1 MTASGAAGQVPAP
14 AAAAFDGPPAPEPPS
29 VVSRDTQGRVTL
41 RAERLTAPIRIDGR
55 LDEAVYTR
63 VPSISD
69 FVQQEPVEGAA
80 ASEKTEV
87 WIFFDG
93 SNMYVAAR
101 CWESHEERR
110 VANETRR
117 DNTAIV
123 QNDHFSFMFDP
134 FFDHRNGVLF
144 TINPLGGRM
153 DIQFVNERQA
163 NLDWN
168 PIWEYA
174 VDEFEGGWT
183 LEGAV
188 PFKSLRYRPG
198 PQQLWGFNARRN
210 VRWNSEASY
219 LTRVPASRGAQGI
232 IQSSLAAPLVGVEA
246 PPGSKNLEIK
256 PYAVSELAGDV
267 GETRRLSNDL
277 KGDLGLDV
285 KYGITQNLTA
295 DFTYNTD
302 FAQVEADEQQVNLT
316 RFSLFLPEK
325 RDFFLENQGTFAFG
339 GIASAGTA
347 GDTPVLFYSR
357 SIGLQQGRA
366 VPIEGGGR
374 LTGRV
379 GRYSLGLVNIRVA
392 DEPVAEAHAA
402 GFSVVRV
409 KRDLFRRSSVGA
421 LFTGRSVAVDGAGS
435 NEAYGVDGSF
445 AFFSNLFV
453 NTFWARTRSEGRDGD
468 DASYRAQL
476 DYAADRYGLQLERL
490 VVGDDFNP
498 EVGFVRRDD
507 MRRTFG
513 QFRFS
518 PRPRSMEAVRK
529 FSAIGSMTYIE
540 DGGGRLETRELD
552 GELAAEFENS
562 DRLFASYTATYEQL
576 PRPFAIAPGV
586 TVPVGVY
593 TFTTVRSGFS
603 FGQQRRLSGTV
614 SAEHGTFYN
623 GQKTAVEVTRG
634 RVQVASHLSIE
645 PSVSINRVQLAEG
658 SFTTSLV
665 GSRVTYTATPMM
677 FVGALVQYNS
687 SAHSVTANVRL
698 RWEYQPGSEL
708 FVVLNEQ
715 RDSLTRGF
723 PDIRNRA
730 FIVKITR
737 SFRL

>member
-1 MTASGAAGQVPAP
+1 
-14 AAAAFDGPPAPEPPS
+14 
-29 VVSRDTQGRVTL
+29 VVSRDVQGRLTL
-41 RAERLTAPIRIDGR
+41 RAERLTGPIRIDGR
-55 LDEAVYTR
+55 LDEAVYAS

-69 FVQQEPVEGAA
+69 FIQQEPEEGAA

-87 WIFFDG
+87 WIFFDR
-93 SNMYVAAR
+93 SNMYIVAR

-168 PIWEYA
+168 PVWQYA
-174 VDEFEGGWT
+174 VGRFEGGWT
-183 LEGAV
+183 FEGAV

-198 PQQLWGFNARRN
+198 PEQVWGFNARRN
-210 VRWNSEASY
+210 VRWKNEASY
-219 LTRVPASRGAQGI
+219 LSRVPASRGAQGI

-256 PYAVSELAGDV
+256 PYAVSELAGDLD
-267 GETRRLSNDL
+267 GTKRLSNDMT
-277 KGDLGLDV
+277 GDVGLDV

-339 GIASAGTA
+339 GIASANSA

-357 SIGLQQGRA
+357 NIGLQQGRA
-366 VPIEGGGR
+366 VPIQAGAR

-379 GRYSLGLVNIRVA
+379 GRYSLGLVNIRV
-392 DEPVAEAHAA
+392 DEEPVSQAHAA
-402 GFSVVRV
+402 DFSVVRV

-421 LFTGRSVAVDGAGS
+421 LFTGRSVGVEGTGS

-445 AFFSNLFV
+445 AFFANLFI
-453 NTFWARTRSEGRDGD
+453 NAFWARTRSEGRAGD

-476 DYAADRYGLQLERL
+476 DYAADRYGLQIERL
-490 VVGDDFNP
+490 VVGDNFNP
-498 EVGFVRRDD
+498 EVGFVRRGD
-507 MRRTFG
+507 MRRSFG

-518 PRPRSMEAVRK
+518 PRPQSIDAVRK
-529 FSAIGSMTYIE
+529 FSAIGSVTHIE

-552 GELAAEFENS
+552 GEFATEFENS
-562 DRLFASYTATYEQL
+562 DRLFASHTATYEYL
-576 PRPFAIAPGV
+576 PKPFGIAPGV
-586 TVPVGVY
+586 TVPVGGY
-593 TFTTVRSGFS
+593 SFASTRTGFT

-614 SAEHGTFYN
+614 SAEHGTFYS
-623 GQKTAVEVTRG
+623 GRKTVVEVTRG
-634 RVQVASHLSIE
+634 RVQVAPQMSIE
-645 PSVSINRVQLAEG
+645 PTISVNRVRLAEG

-687 SAHSVTANVRL
+687 SSHSVAANVRL